1 MVGLGWAL
9 RNVIFRWRVS
19 LIIEVLTLI
28 LNNNLL
34 YLDTGVLALVI
45 WLIWIIWLLWLIIL
59 IGLWLIGFALVFI
72 ILLAAIVLSLICIL
86 QDLLDT
92 AFVLIIWLIAIV

>member
-19 LIIEVLTLI
+19 LIINVLTLI

-34 YLDTGVLALVI
+34 NLNTSVLTLII

>member
-59 IGLWLIGFALVFI
+59 IGLWLIGFTLVFI

>member
-19 LIIEVLTLI
+19 LIIEDLTLI

-59 IGLWLIGFALVFI
+59 IGLWLIGFAFVFI